1 MIDDSITIELNGK
14 KQKLSDFTAVDENM
28 LSQEFSQQASKMAY
42 IGHMMVEAEMAHN
55 ERKTEREILEAE
67 IDADSRAVLEEDGVK
82 YTEAKIRG
90 MVVVDEERIKAVN
103 DEADA
108 YEAYKKLKVLAD
120 AMRIKG
126 DMLISLGALVRA
138 ESDLTGMTIKQTLRD
153 LKDVR
158 S

>member
-42 IGHMMVEAEMAHN
+42 IGHMMVEAEMAYN
-55 ERKTEREILEAE
+55 DRKTEREILEAE

-138 ESDLTGMTIKQTLRD
+138 EADLTGMTIKQTLRD
-153 LKDVR
+153 LKEAN
-158 S
+158 

>member
-138 ESDLTGMTIKQTLRD
+138 EADLTGMTIKQTLRD
-153 LKDVR
+153 LKEAN
-158 S
+158 